1 MNATAPHGAR
11 VLHLPTLTDPR
22 GALTVLEAGKSVP
35 FPIERVYYLHGVPL
49 GAGRGG
55 HAHRLLHQ
63 LLVAVSG
70 SFVVTA
76 DDGHARHR
84 HRLDRADRGLYLPPG
99 LWREI
104 DEFSP
109 GAVCLTLASHPYD
122 PSEYERDYDAF
133 LASAR
138 APR

>member
-1 MNATAPHGAR
+1 VSAAASPGAR
-11 VLHLPTLTDPR
+11 VLRLPTLTDPR

-35 FPIERVYYLHGVPL
+35 FPIERVYYLHGVPY
-49 GAGRGG
+49 GASRGG
-55 HAHRLLHQ
+55 HAHRVLHQ
-63 LLVAVSG
+63 LLVALSG
-70 SFVVTA
+70 SFVVTV
-76 DDGHARHR
+76 DDGHARRR
-84 HRLDRADRGLYLPPG
+84 HRLDRPERGLYLPPG

-104 DEFSP
+104 EEFSP

-133 LASAR
+133 LASVR